1 MRNSNLDLQA
11 SHKMLMMF
19 EEANANTEMVIDQFP
34 GIFLILN
41 AKHEILRANREFVTL
56 FDTDVERIFRR
67 SLASFFRQKS
77 WEIFAHN
84 IKRLTTPEPTCDIVR
99 FELGVAVG
107 YDVDGE
113 DRPFHWII
121 TRHNVSNRAEGQLI
135 IVYGNDMTEI
145 RETEKRLMEV
155 FTSIPLGMFTA
166 NRMGRIGSSYSSY
179 LETML
184 DCGKLADLLVEDIVF
199 NPALESL
206 DADARKGIKTMLNC
220 MGRSELE
227 FPELEKTFPHEIFHN
242 PKPDEKEG
250 RWFKI
255 SYHPIIN
262 DNVIDQML
270 IILEDRTEIIKAERD
285 IMNAAKEREKA
296 AIIQLQSQAVYES
309 AIRDPLTGLYTRLYM
324 KDSVASLLA
333 SHESGEVAAVSMVI
347 FDIDHFKQVNDTYG
361 HKHGDVVLSHVAK
374 VVLKQARETD
384 IPIRFGGEEFV
395 VFLPA
400 PAATATILAER
411 VRKAVEELE
420 IELEESHIRVTI
432 SGGIAVFRRGE
443 TLEDFMHRAD
453 QCLYKAKESG
463 RNRNVSEDEAV

>member
-19 EEANANTEMVIDQFP
+19 EDANANTEMVIDQFP
-34 GIFLILN
+34 GIFLIIN
-41 AKHEILRANREFVTL
+41 ANHEILRANREFVTL
-56 FDTDVERIFRR
+56 FDTDSEKIFRR
-67 SLASFFRQKS
+67 PLASFFRQKS

-84 IKRLTTPEPTCDIVR
+84 IKRLTTPGITCDVVR
-99 FELGVAVG
+99 FELGVTVSCDA
-107 YDVDGE
+107 DGE
-113 DRPFHWII
+113 DRPFHWIL
-121 TRHNVSNRAEGQLI
+121 TRHNVRSRGEGQLI
-135 IVYGNDMTEI
+135 TVYGNDMTEI

-184 DCGKLADLLVEDIVF
+184 DCGKLADHLVEDVVF
-199 NPALESL
+199 NPALESI
-206 DADARKGIKTMLNC
+206 DADARNGIKAMLNC

-270 IILEDRTEIIKAERD
+270 IILEDRTEIVKAERD
-285 IMNAAKEREKA
+285 IMSAAKEREKA

-347 FDIDHFKQVNDTYG
+347 FDIDHFKQVNDKYG
-361 HKHGDVVLSHVAK
+361 HKHGDLVLSRIAT
-374 VVLKQARETD
+374 VVLKQTREND

-400 PAATATILAER
+400 TVATATLLAER
-411 VRKAVEELE
+411 VRKAVEELD
-420 IELEESHIRVTI
+420 IELDGGHIRVTI
-432 SGGIAVFRRGE
+432 SGGIALFRPDE

-453 QCLYKAKESG
+453 QCLYKAKEGG
-463 RNRNVSEDEAV
+463 RNRNVSET

>member
-41 AKHEILRANREFVTL
+41 ANHEILRANREFISL
-56 FDTDVERIFRR
+56 FDTDSERIFRR
-67 SLASFFRQKS
+67 PFASFFRQKS
-77 WEIFAHN
+77 WEIFEHN
-84 IKRLTTPEPTCDIVR
+84 IKRLTTDGLMCDVVR
-99 FELGVAVG
+99 FELGVTVG
-107 YDVDGE
+107 CDADGE

-121 TRHNVSNRAEGQLI
+121 TRHNVRSRGEGQLI
-135 IVYGNDMTEI
+135 TVYGNDMTEI

-155 FTSIPLGMFTA
+155 FTSIPLGIFTA

-184 DCGKLADLLVEDIVF
+184 DCGKIADRLIEDVLF
-199 NPALESL
+199 NPALECM
-206 DADARKGIKTMLNC
+206 DADSRNGVNALLNC
-220 MGRSELE
+220 MGCSAIE
-227 FPELEKTFPHEIFHN
+227 FPELEKTFPHEIFYN
-242 PKPDEKEG
+242 PKPDKKEG

-270 IILEDRTEIIKAERD
+270 IILEDRTEIVKAERD

-296 AIIQLQSQAVYES
+296 AVIQLQSQAVYES
-309 AIRDPLTGLYTRLYM
+309 AIRDPLTGLYTRLFM

-361 HKHGDVVLSHVAK
+361 HKHGDLVLSQVAT
-374 VVLKQARETD
+374 VVLKQSRETD

-400 PAATATILAER
+400 PVATATMLAER
-411 VRKAVEELE
+411 VRKAVEKME
-420 IELEESHIRVTI
+420 IELDEGHIRVTI

-453 QCLYKAKESG
+453 QYLYKAKEGG
-463 RNRNVSEDEAV
+463 RNRNVSET